1 MIERIL
7 AFSVRRRWLALLLT
21 AAAAVAGAWSLTRLP
36 IDAVPDVTN
45 VQVQINAFAPALS
58 TLEIEKQVMFPIE
71 VALAGTPGLENTWSF
86 SRNGFAQVTA
96 VFGDHTDIYFARQ
109 QASERLAAAKS
120 TLPPGVDVNMGPIS
134 TGLGEVYWWSVD
146 YLPPGEA
153 PVRDGEPGWQSD
165 GAYLTP
171 EGERLAD
178 GLARIVYLRTVQDW
192 IIRPQMKT
200 VPGVAGADAIG
211 GYVKQYRVEPDP
223 ARLIGYGISFGQLA
237 AAIEANNTSRGANYI
252 EHNGE
257 GYVVRTSGR
266 VERLAEIGDIAVTTR
281 NGVPVRVKD
290 VADVTVGRELRTGS
304 ASINGH
310 EIVLGTVLMLVGSN
324 SRTVAAAADAKI
336 KEINATLPPGIRA
349 RAVLNRTELVD
360 ATIHTVATNLA
371 MGALLVVL
379 VLFVMLGNFRA
390 AVVTALVIP
399 ITMLITAMGMLEGKL
414 SANLMSLGALD
425 FGLIV
430 DGAII
435 IVENSLR
442 HLAENRHALG
452 RDLTLEERLETV
464 TVSAREV
471 IQPTVYGQAV
481 IILVYV
487 PLIGFGG
494 VEGKT
499 FMPMALTVIIA
510 LAGAFVLS
518 LTFVPAMIAITM
530 TGIVQERENRF
541 VRALKAI
548 YRPALTWAVLTPK
561 PVIGAAALLIVAAAL
576 LFTRLGQEFVPI
588 LDEKNIVMEVKR
600 VPSTSL
606 AQSQMMQFANEN
618 IISKFPEVAFV
629 FSRSGTPDLAADPM
643 PPSATDTYIILKPRA
658 EWPDPGMTKNE
669 LIRQI
674 EEKAARLPGNS
685 FGFSQPIQMR
695 FNELLA
701 GIRQDLAIKVFGDEF
716 EPMQRAANQIAG
728 ILGGIR
734 GATDVKVEP
743 VTGMPVL
750 EIQIDKAEIARHGL
764 SLADVQDVIGIAV
777 GGRAAGL
784 VFEGDRRFQIVVRLA
799 DAARN
804 DIEGLKNLPVS
815 LPQMSPNASAATI
828 PLRQLATF
836 HVSEGPNQVS
846 RDNGKRRIIVATDV
860 RGRDI
865 GSLVEE
871 AQAKIAEQVKLP
883 PGYWIAWGGQFENFV
898 AARQRLMIAIP
909 VCFGLIFLLL
919 LTALGSARDALLVFS
934 AVPLALTGG
943 VAALWLRDI
952 TFSISAAVGF
962 IALSGV
968 AVLNGLVMLT
978 LIRQLR
984 AQGIPKQEAIL
995 RGALTRLRPVVMTAL
1010 VASLGFVP
1018 MAIATGTG
1026 SEVQK
1031 PLATVVIGGL
1041 ISATMLTL
1049 LVLPALYSF
1058 FAQDTAAATAEN
1070 RDPEPVRRDLDRAAE

>member
-7 AFSVRRRWLALLLT
+7 AFSVRRRWLVLLLT
-21 AAAAVAGAWSLTRLP
+21 VAAATVGAWSLTRLP

-71 VALAGTPGLENTWSF
+71 IALAGTPGLENTWSF

-109 QASERLAAAKS
+109 QVSERLAAAKA
-120 TLPPGVDVNMGPIS
+120 TLPPGVEVNMGPIS

-146 YLPPGEA
+146 YVPPGEA
-153 PVRDGEPGWQSD
+153 PARDGEPGWQSD

-178 GLARIVYLRTVQDW
+178 ALARIVYLRTVQDW

-200 VPGVAGADAIG
+200 VPGIAGADAIG

-237 AAIEANNTSRGANYI
+237 AAIEANNASRGANYI

-336 KEINATLPPGIRA
+336 KEINATLPPGVRA
-349 RAVLNRTELVD
+349 KAVLNRTELVD

-442 HLAENRHALG
+442 HLAENRHQLG

-481 IILVYV
+481 VILVYV

-499 FMPMALTVIIA
+499 FLPMALTVIIA
-510 LAGAFVLS
+510 LASAFVLS

-548 YRPALTWAVLTPK
+548 YRPALTRAVLTPK
-561 PVIGAAALLIVAAAL
+561 PVIAAAMLLIALAAL

-600 VPSTSL
+600 IPSTSL

-618 IISKFPEVAFV
+618 VVSQFPEVAFV

-643 PPSATDTYIILKPRA
+643 PPSATDTYIILKPRT

-669 LIRQI
+669 LIRRI

-734 GATDVKVEP
+734 GATDIKVEP
-743 VTGMPVL
+743 VTGLPVL

-764 SLADVQDVIGIAV
+764 RLSDVQDVIGIAV

-799 DAARN
+799 DVLRN

-815 LPQMSPNASAATI
+815 LPEASPNAKAATI

-836 HVSEGPNQVS
+836 NLSEGPNQVS
-846 RDNGKRRIIVATDV
+846 RDNGKRRMIVAADV

-871 AQAKIAEQVKLP
+871 AQAKIAAQVKLP

-898 AARQRLMIAIP
+898 AARQRLMIAVP

-984 AQGIPKQEAIL
+984 AQGVPKQEAIL

-1018 MAIATGTG
+1018 MALATGTG

-1049 LVLPALYSF
+1049 LVLPALYSL
-1058 FAQDTAAATAEN
+1058 FAQDTDVATAES
-1070 RDPEPVRRDLDRAAE
+1070 RDPEPLRRELDLAAE

>member
-1 MIERIL
+1 
-7 AFSVRRRWLALLLT
+7 
-21 AAAAVAGAWSLTRLP
+21 
-36 IDAVPDVTN
+36 
-45 VQVQINAFAPALS
+45 
-58 TLEIEKQVMFPIE
+58 
-71 VALAGTPGLENTWSF
+71 
-86 SRNGFAQVTA
+86 
-96 VFGDHTDIYFARQ
+96 
-109 QASERLAAAKS
+109 
-120 TLPPGVDVNMGPIS
+120 
-134 TGLGEVYWWSVD
+134 
-146 YLPPGEA
+146 
-153 PVRDGEPGWQSD
+153 
-165 GAYLTP
+165 
-171 EGERLAD
+171 
-178 GLARIVYLRTVQDW
+178 
-192 IIRPQMKT
+192 
-200 VPGVAGADAIG
+200 
-211 GYVKQYRVEPDP
+211 
-223 ARLIGYGISFGQLA
+223 
-237 AAIEANNTSRGANYI
+237 
-252 EHNGE
+252 
-257 GYVVRTSGR
+257 
-266 VERLAEIGDIAVTTR
+266 
-281 NGVPVRVKD
+281 
-290 VADVTVGRELRTGS
+290 
-304 ASINGH
+304 
-310 EIVLGTVLMLVGSN
+310 
-324 SRTVAAAADAKI
+324 
-336 KEINATLPPGIRA
+336 
-349 RAVLNRTELVD
+349 
-360 ATIHTVATNLA
+360 
-371 MGALLVVL
+371 
-379 VLFVMLGNFRA
+379 
-390 AVVTALVIP
+390 
-399 ITMLITAMGMLEGKL
+399 
-414 SANLMSLGALD
+414 
-425 FGLIV
+425 
-430 DGAII
+430 
-435 IVENSLR
+435 
-442 HLAENRHALG
+442 
-452 RDLTLEERLETV
+452 
-464 TVSAREV
+464 
-471 IQPTVYGQAV
+471 
-481 IILVYV
+481 
-487 PLIGFGG
+487 
-494 VEGKT
+494 
-499 FMPMALTVIIA
+499 
-510 LAGAFVLS
+510 
-518 LTFVPAMIAITM
+518 MIAITM

-548 YRPALTWAVLTPK
+548 YRPALTRAVLTPK
-561 PVIGAAALLIVAAAL
+561 PVIAAAMLLIALAAL

-600 VPSTSL
+600 IPSTSL

-618 IISKFPEVAFV
+618 VVSQFPEVAFV

-643 PPSATDTYIILKPRA
+643 PPSATDTYIILKPRT

-669 LIRQI
+669 LIRRI

-734 GATDVKVEP
+734 GATDIKVEP
-743 VTGMPVL
+743 VTGLPVL

-764 SLADVQDVIGIAV
+764 RLSDVQDVIGIAV

-799 DAARN
+799 DVLRN

-815 LPQMSPNASAATI
+815 LPEASPNAKAATI

-836 HVSEGPNQVS
+836 NLSEGPNQVS
-846 RDNGKRRIIVATDV
+846 RDNGKRRMIVAADV

-871 AQAKIAEQVKLP
+871 AQAKIAAQVKLP

-898 AARQRLMIAIP
+898 AARQRLMIAVP

-984 AQGIPKQEAIL
+984 AQGVPKQEAIL

-1018 MAIATGTG
+1018 MALATGTG

-1049 LVLPALYSF
+1049 LVLPALYSL
-1058 FAQDTAAATAEN
+1058 FAQDTDVATAES
-1070 RDPEPVRRDLDRAAE
+1070 RDPEPLRRELDLAAE